1 MKQFISLYY
10 FCKMEI
16 NIKILDKGNPVEGVT
31 AMIVDGQAGW
41 NEIAAL
47 SNEEGL
53 LSLPIQAGGDYTVRL
68 YTPYGQLDVE
78 VSDKRLNT
86 VEL

>member
-16 NIKILDKGNPVEGVT
+16 NIKVLDKDNPVEGVT
-31 AMIVDGQAGW
+31 AMIVDGPAGW
-41 NEIAAL
+41 VEIAAV

-68 YTPYGQLDVE
+68 YTPNGQLDVE
-78 VSDKRLNT
+78 VSDTSLNT
-86 VEL
+86 VEV